1 MASKRPP
8 DDVSI
13 GNFDILATYTYA
25 RARLDGLDDDEA
37 KQRGMVAAIM
47 GAQARLGI
55 RKDHH
60 EDYQARKEA
69 AEKKKKTTIT
79 AESFD
84 VQVADKMGPFFQDVF
99 LPALTRLAEAGL
111 SYDEVKT
118 LLKIPTTWGAKIRGR
133 QFEEWASKFK
143 PK

>member
-1 MASKRPP
+1 MTRRS
-8 DDVSI
+8 S
-13 GNFDILATYTYA
+13 
-25 RARLDGLDDDEA
+25 RAWSPRSWEPRHGWA
-37 KQRGMVAAIM
+37 
-47 GAQARLGI
+47 
-55 RKDHH
+55 HH
-60 EDYQARKEA
+60 KDYQARKEA
-69 AEKKKKTTIT
+69 AEKKNKTTIT